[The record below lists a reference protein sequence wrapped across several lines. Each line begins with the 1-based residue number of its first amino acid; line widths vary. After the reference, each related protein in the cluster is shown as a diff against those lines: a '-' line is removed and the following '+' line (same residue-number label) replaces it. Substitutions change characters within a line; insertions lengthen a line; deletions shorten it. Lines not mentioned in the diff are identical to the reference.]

1 VTRAVTILGP
11 QRRPTL
17 DQAVRRLDGDDPIAM
32 ITAGWQERE
41 PDDAEVDRLLGG
53 RGVQLD
59 LYARWQNVLA
69 RDREFAG
76 AELEHRAVLDE
87 MQLLY
92 LTQLDHAL
100 GALYA
105 VAQRANDRPRT
116 RTAALADAMAVVK
129 LVDERHIRRV
139 KAAHQDFYGAWRP
152 HERPLLAEHREQVH
166 TMLEASVGVVVAGGH
181 VGVLNRVLHL
191 FNVAPYLP
199 GVVVAWSP
207 GAMALSDRIVL
218 FHDRAPQGPAHAEVY
233 DEGIGVVE
241 GAVFLPHARRRL
253 MVDDVTRMSTLATRF
268 GPATC
273 VVLDDG
279 MRLELGADGELPAGA
294 RVIDEDG
301 RIRSRGAAA

>member
-1 VTRAVTILGP
+1 MTRTVTILGP

-17 DQAVRRLDGDDPIAM
+17 DQAVRRLGPDGPIAM

-53 RGVQLD
+53 RGAQLD

-87 MQLLY
+87 MQVLY

-100 GALYA
+100 GSLYA
-105 VAQRANDRPRT
+105 VARRANDRPRT

-166 TMLEASVGVVVAGGH
+166 ATLQTSIAVVVAGGH

-191 FNVAPYLP
+191 FNVAPFLP
-199 GVVVAWSP
+199 DTVVAWSA
-207 GAMALSDRIVL
+207 GAMALTDRIVL
-218 FHDRAPQGPAHAEVY
+218 FHDRAPQGPSHAEVY

-241 GAVFLPHARRRL
+241 ASVFLPHARRRL
-253 MVDDVTRMSTLATRF
+253 MVDDLTRMSTLATRF

-279 MRLELGADGELPAGA
+279 MRLVLGPDGELPADA
-294 RVIDEDG
+294 RVIGEDG

>member
-1 VTRAVTILGP
+1 MSRAVTILGP

-17 DQAVRRLDGDDPIAM
+17 DQAVRHLEVDGPIAM
-32 ITAGWQERE
+32 VTAGWQERE

-59 LYARWQNVLA
+59 LYARWRNVLE

-105 VAQRANDRPRT
+105 VARRAHDRPRT

-129 LVDERHIRRV
+129 LVDERHLRRV

-152 HERPLLAEHREQVH
+152 HERAMLAEHREQVH
-166 TMLEASVGVVVAGGH
+166 GLLERSVGVVVAGGH

-191 FNVAPYLP
+191 FNVAPFLP
-199 GVVVAWSP
+199 GAVVAWSA

-218 FHDRAPQGPAHAEVY
+218 FHDRAPQGPSHAEVY

-253 MVDDVTRMSTLATRF
+253 IVDDLTRMSTLATRL

-279 MRLELGADGELPAGA
+279 VRLQLGPDGELPAST

>member
-1 VTRAVTILGP
+1 MTRTVTILGP
-11 QRRPTL
+11 QRRPTF
-17 DQAVRRLDGDDPIAM
+17 DQAVRHLDPDGPIAL

-53 RGVQLD
+53 RGAQLD
-59 LYARWQNVLA
+59 LHARWQNVLA

-100 GALYA
+100 GSLYA
-105 VAQRANDRPRT
+105 VARRANDRPRT

-152 HERPLLAEHREQVH
+152 HERPLLAEHREQVQA
-166 TMLEASVGVVVAGGH
+166 TLQASSAVVVAGGH

-191 FNVAPYLP
+191 FNVAPFLP
-199 GVVVAWSP
+199 DTVVAWSA

-218 FHDRAPQGPAHAEVY
+218 FHDRAPQGPSHAEVY

-241 GAVFLPHARRRL
+241 AAVFLPHARRRL
-253 MVDDVTRMSTLATRF
+253 MVDDLTRMSTLATRF

-279 MRLELGADGELPAGA
+279 MRLVLGPDGELPADA